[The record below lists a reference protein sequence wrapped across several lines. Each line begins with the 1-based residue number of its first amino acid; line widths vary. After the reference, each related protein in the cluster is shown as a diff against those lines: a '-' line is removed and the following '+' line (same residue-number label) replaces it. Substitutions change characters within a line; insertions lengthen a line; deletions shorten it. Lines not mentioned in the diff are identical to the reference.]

1 MCPPVNRVSE
11 LFRAVDLCLSDI
23 LPGVPTAVQL
33 RHPGADGA
41 LALPPGVD
49 RHLLHPEPGL
59 GENSRGDA
67 LKTCPSPTHQW
78 LQFRCRFFIYLFI
91 WILFGHKACRILV
104 TQQGLNL
111 CPLQWEYSVL
121 TAGSP
126 EKSSDIASYCKN
138 ESCKSQVP
146 WMFSFRVSQS
156 QVDSVPLQIYIPSV
170 SNWNWTWKSEH
181 KAE

>member
-67 LKTCPSPTHQW
+67 LKTWPSPTHQ
-78 LQFRCRFFIYLFI
+78 
-91 WILFGHKACRILV
+91 
-104 TQQGLNL
+104 
-111 CPLQWEYSVL
+111 
-121 TAGSP
+121 
-126 EKSSDIASYCKN
+126 
-138 ESCKSQVP
+138 
-146 WMFSFRVSQS
+146 
-156 QVDSVPLQIYIPSV
+156 
-170 SNWNWTWKSEH
+170 
-181 KAE
+181 